1 MNKYQALGMAL
12 CIVSAILT
20 LVGIVAFVPI
30 KLLVD
35 TIALI
40 FIVVVIATLVEFI
53 YFIMKGPD
61 GNN

>member
-12 CIVSAILT
+12 CIVSIVLT

-35 TIALI
+35 TIALL
-40 FIVVVIATLVEFI
+40 FLGIVVGLLVELV
-53 YFIMKGPD
+53 YFILKGP
-61 GNN
+61 N